1 MSHIS
6 KAQVRKSHPRID
18 AILLSQPEADRPEIW
33 DILLDPSRSERKL
46 SEAFTAAGHPIGKTA
61 INDFRTM
68 RRGSR
73 YVPPAAEK
81 GSSDCE

>member
-1 MSHIS
+1 MSH
-6 KAQVRKSHPRID
+6 HPKID
-18 AILLSQPEADRPEIW
+18 AILLSQPEADREQLW
-33 DILLDPSRSERKL
+33 DILLSERPSRKIAWVLIEN
-46 SEAFTAAGHPIGKTA
+46 GYPIGKTA

-73 YVPPAAEK
+73 YVPPAAEE